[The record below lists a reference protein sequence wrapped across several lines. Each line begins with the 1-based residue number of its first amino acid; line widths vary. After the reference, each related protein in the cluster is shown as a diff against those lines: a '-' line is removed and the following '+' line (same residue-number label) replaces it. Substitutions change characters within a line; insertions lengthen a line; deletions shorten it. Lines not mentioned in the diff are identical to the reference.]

1 MLLPLL
7 PTLFED
13 VWPFKRVGT
22 KQMSTYLPSPTVCP
36 SESEVCNQCSVLTFE
51 AIHPHKCRNG
61 KLMNKNKAQDRVLWF
76 DLSHKF

>member
-1 MLLPLL
+1 M
-7 PTLFED
+7 F
-13 VWPFKRVGT
+13 
-22 KQMSTYLPSPTVCP
+22 
-36 SESEVCNQCSVLTFE
+36 SVDLSK